1 MPQTLR
7 TTLRALMA
15 CALLCALLLSA
26 ASARPAA
33 AVASQNQLSI
43 MMDDDLLVYRND
55 STRDATLRRMKA
67 LGVDTVRVTLL
78 WSVVAEEARST
89 RARDKRFRR
98 LGAQDPKAY
107 PAGTWDRYDRLSR
120 AVRTL
125 GMQLYF
131 NVTGPGPAYAHT
143 KPPKQ
148 FRRDAKWWRPKPR
161 EYYKFVQAV
170 GTRFGGRYRDEND
183 GRGVI
188 PAVNFWSLW
197 NEPNQGGWLR
207 PQWLNGKPASPEIY
221 RELFSFG
228 RRALIS
234 TGHGRDTIV
243 VGETAPRSVSRRTT
257 TSAMGVRTFANELL
271 CGPGS
276 SGAGCSR
283 FAKDGPLVASAW
295 AHHPYTRTLAP
306 NVRESNP
313 ESITL
318 ANFNDL
324 GTLLDQLSATGN
336 IKSGMPL
343 MSTEFGYETKPP
355 DPFAGV
361 SYQQQADYLAVSEFL
376 TFSNP
381 RVLANTQ
388 FLLRDVP
395 PLKRF
400 KRGTRPYWS
409 TYQSGLYSTADR
421 AKPAVQAYAM
431 PFAAFPAAPKADTG
445 QPQIFVFG
453 QIRFRQNV
461 RLGQTPDTVQLQFKP
476 ADRSSDWVPF
486 DAPVPTNSLGYFTA
500 TVVKP
505 GAGQVRA
512 IWRGPQNPF
521 SFVSYGKVV

>member
-7 TTLRALMA
+7 TLGPIVA
-15 CALLCALLLSA
+15 CAMLCALFLTA
-26 ASARPAA
+26 GSARPATA
-33 AVASQNQLSI
+33 AASENQLSI
-43 MMDDDLLVYRND
+43 MMDDDLLVYRDD
-55 STRDATLRRMKA
+55 STRDATLRRMKS

-89 RARDKRFRR
+89 KARERRFRR
-98 LGAQDPKAY
+98 LGAQDPKSY
-107 PAGTWDRYDRLSR
+107 PVKTWDRYDRLSR
-120 AVRTL
+120 AARTL

-143 KPPKQ
+143 KPPKKY
-148 FRRDAKWWRPKPR
+148 RKDAKWWRPKPR

-170 GTRFGGRYRDEND
+170 GTRFSGRYRDEND
-183 GRGVI
+183 GRGIV

-207 PQWLNGKPASPEIY
+207 PQWLDGKPVSPAIY

-228 RRALIS
+228 RRALLS
-234 TGHGRDTIV
+234 TGHSKDTIL

-283 FAKDGPLVASAW
+283 FAKDGPIEASAW

-306 NVRESNP
+306 NVRERDP

-336 IKSGMPL
+336 IKSGLPL
-343 MSTEFGYETKPP
+343 MSTEFGYETQPP
-355 DPFAGV
+355 DPFTGV
-361 SYQQQADYLAVSEFL
+361 SEQQQADYLALSEL
-376 TFSNP
+376 MTFSNP
-381 RVLANTQ
+381 RVAGNTQ
-388 FLLRDVP
+388 FLLRDVA

-400 KRGTRPYWS
+400 KRNSRPYWS
-409 TYQSGLYSTADR
+409 TYQSGLYTQRDKP
-421 AKPAVQAYAM
+421 KPAVQAYAM
-431 PFAAFPAAPKADTG
+431 PFTASPTAPKTDTG
-445 QPQIFVFG
+445 QPQTFVFG
-453 QIRFRQNV
+453 QIRFRDNV
-461 RLGQTPDTVQLQFKP
+461 LPGQTPDTVQLQFKP
-476 ADRSSDWVPF
+476 ADGSSDWVPF
-486 DAPVPTNSLGYFTA
+486 DAPIATSRLGYFSG

-505 GAGQVRA
+505 GVGQVRA

-521 SFVSYGKVV
+521 AFVSAAKPV

>member
-7 TTLRALMA
+7 TTLRALTA
-15 CALLCALLLSA
+15 CAAMCALLLSA
-26 ASARPAA
+26 AGARPAA
-33 AVASQNQLSI
+33 AVASENQLSI

-55 STRDATLRRMKA
+55 STRDKALRRMKS

-89 RARDKRFRR
+89 PARDKRFRR
-98 LGAQDPKAY
+98 LGAEDPKSY
-107 PAGTWDRYDRLSR
+107 PVKTWDRYDRLSR

-143 KPPKQ
+143 KPPAKY
-148 FRRDAKWWRPKPR
+148 RKDAKWWRPKPR

-170 GTRFGGRYRDEND
+170 GTRFSGRYRDEND

-207 PQWLNGKPASPEIY
+207 PQWLGGKPASPEIY
-221 RELFSFG
+221 RELYLFG
-228 RRALIS
+228 RRALLS
-234 TGHGRDTIV
+234 TGHGKDTIV
-243 VGETAPRSVSRRTT
+243 VGETAPRSVTRRTT
-257 TSAMGVRTFANELL
+257 TSAMGVRTFTNELL

-283 FAKDGPLVASAW
+283 FAKDGPIVASAW

-306 NVRESNP
+306 NVRERDP

-324 GTLLDQLSATGN
+324 GSLLDQLSATGN

-343 MSTEFGYETKPP
+343 MSTEFGYETQPP
-355 DPFAGV
+355 DPFTGV
-361 SYQQQADYLAVSEFL
+361 TPQQQADYLAVSEL
-376 TFSNP
+376 ITSSNP
-381 RVLANTQ
+381 RVAANTQ
-388 FLLRDVP
+388 FLLRDVA
-395 PLKRF
+395 PLKQH
-400 KRGTRPYWS
+400 KRGSRLYWS
-409 TYQSGLYSTADR
+409 TYQSGLYTQQDR
-421 AKPAVQAYAM
+421 AKPAAQAYAM
-431 PFAAFPAAPKADTG
+431 PFTAFPAAPKPDTG
-445 QPQIFVFG
+445 QPQTFVFG
-453 QIRFRQNV
+453 QIRFRSD
-461 RLGQTPDTVQLQFKP
+461 LLPGQAPDTVFLQFKP
-476 ADRSSDWVPF
+476 ADGSSDWVGF
-486 DAPVPTNSLGYFTA
+486 DAPLPTSRLGYFSA

-512 IWRGPQNPF
+512 VWRGPQNPF
-521 SFVSYGKVV
+521 VFVSFPKPI